1 MQTSDSYDFA
11 GLTSFQMEE
20 LCQPE
25 RLERT
30 LCLLFYV
37 NHWAKERER
46 LFFADRQGLY
56 EVKAALLQHIYA
68 AGAIEAVAYIDGVQA
83 FGKEIDTAI
92 AADLAAE
99 AVVERLEG
107 LSDPDPYMSDIDEHF
122 NQMAYQ
128 FYIGMEG
135 KEIPPPIDGEVID
148 KEQVRQY
155 IYQRL

>member
-1 MQTSDSYDFA
+1 MQTSDSYGFA
-11 GLTSFQMEE
+11 GLTLLQMEE

-25 RLERT
+25 HLERT

-56 EVKAALLQHIYA
+56 EVKAALLQQVYA
-68 AGAIEAVAYIDGVQA
+68 IGSIEAVAYIDGMQG

-107 LSDPDPYMSDIDEHF
+107 LSDPDPYMSDIEEHF

-128 FYIGMEG
+128 FYVRMVGEDV
-135 KEIPPPIDGEVID
+135 PPPTHGEVFD
-148 KEQVRQY
+148 
-155 IYQRL
+155 